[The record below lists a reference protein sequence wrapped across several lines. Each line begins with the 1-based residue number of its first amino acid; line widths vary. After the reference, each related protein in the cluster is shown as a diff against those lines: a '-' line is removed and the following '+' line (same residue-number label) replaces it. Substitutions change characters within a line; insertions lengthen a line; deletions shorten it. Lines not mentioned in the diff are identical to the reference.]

1 MAKRTGRKEGTLS
14 SSSPTILRNL
24 KRGDV
29 SMDCGDGSED
39 LSLEEILI
47 LYSQP
52 INEEQAWA
60 VCYQCCRTLAQ
71 KQRRRGSS
79 KAAGSSAVDYP
90 RRIEGPGNVRIGRDG
105 AVKLHFED
113 STDKYQSPCTSL
125 EVIDSLGVM
134 IYKALDYGLKE
145 NEERE
150 LSPPLER
157 LIDLMTNT
165 QETETD
171 SCPDEGYE
179 ATEEEDEC
187 EEEDGDGDLVSV
199 TSGSAV
205 SSIQSYRD
213 VLLICSSHLPSPSD
227 APNHYQAVCR
237 ALYAETRELH
247 TFLEKIKSAK
257 ENLRRMEGET
267 QEEPEKDLN
276 ELQNADWA
284 RFWVQVMRDLRHGV
298 KLKKVQERQYNPLPI
313 EYQLTPYEML
323 MDDIRSKRYK
333 LRKVMVNGDI
343 PPRLKKSAHEI
354 ILEFIRSRPP
364 LNPVSARKLKPH
376 PPRPRSLHERLLEDI
391 KAERKLRPV
400 SPDMIRRHRLG
411 AGKSISTPQD
421 LCHSSD
427 TPDGQR
433 KLAGS
438 THSLASGITG
448 TPQRALQLSQRKRL
462 LKAPALAELDSSES
476 DEEPTKSSSR
486 MSTSLLEDTSPEAV
500 VEKKAPPKFL
510 PVSATPQPDKHQA
523 LQRRHSVEKEAPAFV
538 RAFAPPSRQSSKSLE
553 EFCYPVE
560 CLTLTVEEVMHIRQV
575 LVKAELEKFQQY
587 KEVYNALKKGKL
599 CFACRTKKF
608 SFFTWSYTCQFC
620 KRPVCAQCSKKMRL
634 PSKPYSILPIYSLGP
649 SASAKDVSR
658 VASAPPEPEKHAS
671 GFGYGRHSLRRRLL
685 LNDDGKDQ
693 SKSGVQILTF
703 LSVCRLSKHSSSKDG
718 HELELPKE
726 LTEDWVTMEVCVD
739 CKKFITEIISSSKRS
754 LSVASKR
761 ARLNRKTQSFYMAS
775 SKSTNFQPAERPINE
790 V

>member
-1 MAKRTGRKEGTLS
+1 MALNRFIQIIS
-14 SSSPTILRNL
+14 S
-24 KRGDV
+24 
-29 SMDCGDGSED
+29 
-39 LSLEEILI
+39 
-47 LYSQP
+47 
-52 INEEQAWA
+52 
-60 VCYQCCRTLAQ
+60 
-71 KQRRRGSS
+71 
-79 KAAGSSAVDYP
+79 
-90 RRIEGPGNVRIGRDG
+90 NV
-105 AVKLHFED
+105 LL
-113 STDKYQSPCTSL
+113 Q
-125 EVIDSLGVM
+125 VIDSLGVM

-157 LIDLMTNT
+157 LIDMMTNT
-165 QETETD
+165 KEMESD
-171 SCPDEGYE
+171 PPDEGYE
-179 ATEEEDEC
+179 ATEDEC
-187 EEEDGDGDLVSV
+187 EEDDGDEELVSV
-199 TSGSAV
+199 TSASAV

-213 VLLICSSHLPSPSD
+213 IIL
-227 APNHYQAVCR
+227 AVCR

-247 TFLEKIKSAK
+247 TFLEKIKCAK
-257 ENLRRMEGET
+257 ENLRKMEGET
-267 QEEPEKDLN
+267 QEDPEKDLN
-276 ELQNADWA
+276 ELQNADW
-284 RFWVQVMRDLRHGV
+284 VMRDLRNGV
-298 KLKKVQERQYNPLPI
+298 KLKKVQERLYNPLPI

-400 SPDMIRRHRLG
+400 SPDMIRRNRLELCAVASLIVFLWACDAFLHVLSLCSFSTTCLCLNVEHYSTVSGLITLG

-421 LCHSSD
+421 LFRGSD

-448 TPQRALQLSQRKRL
+448 TPQKAQQLSQRKRL
-462 LKAPALAELDSSES
+462 LKAPTLAELDSSES
-476 DEEPTKSSSR
+476 DEEPTKSSSS
-486 MSTSLLEDTSPEAV
+486 MSTSLLEDTSPEASYLNV
-500 VEKKAPPKFL
+500 FFPLATPKFL
-510 PVSATPQPDKHQA
+510 PVSATPQPDKHQS
-523 LQRRHSVEKEAPAFV
+523 LQRRHSAERQASTFV
-538 RAFAPPSRQSSKSLE
+538 RAFAPPSRQSSKSLFADVMISLQE

-599 CFACRTKKF
+599 CFACRIKKF
-608 SFFTWSYTCQFC
+608 SLFTWSYTCQFC

-634 PSKPYSILPIYSLGP
+634 PSKPYSTLPIYSLGP
-649 SASAKDVSR
+649 SA
-658 VASAPPEPEKHAS
+658 VATDNARAAAAPPEPEKHAS
-671 GFGYGRHSLRRRLL
+671 GSGYGRHSLRRRL
-685 LNDDGKDQ
+685 
-693 SKSGVQILTF
+693 
-703 LSVCRLSKHSSSKDG
+703 SKHSSSKDG
-718 HELELPKE
+718 QSHDELELPKE
-726 LTEDWVTMEVCVD
+726 LTEDWVAMEVCVD
-739 CKKFITEIISSSKRS
+739 CKKFITEIICSNKRS

-761 ARLNRKTQSFYMAS
+761 ARLNRKTQSFYVAS
-775 SKSTNFQPAERPINE
+775 SKLNNFQPAERPINE